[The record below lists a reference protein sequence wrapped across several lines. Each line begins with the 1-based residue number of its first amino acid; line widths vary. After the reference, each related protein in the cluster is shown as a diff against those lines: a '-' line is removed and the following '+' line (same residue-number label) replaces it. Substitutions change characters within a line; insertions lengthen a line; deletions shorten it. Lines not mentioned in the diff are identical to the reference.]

1 MGKRQQLRLEINTT
15 FIGNSKDLVKQIES
29 DLGQVN
35 LGKVLSNRTSGLTK
49 TLQAQLNELEK
60 QLNKP
65 GRTTNEYSRIF
76 SDSNTS
82 IQETLK
88 SLKTLKQEFRKLYDA
103 QSNKDNL
110 AQLDKLKQKYQE
122 LIKLSGKQ
130 KAEEKYLENSA
141 NKLQKATGS
150 TYAGPNITQ
159 FKDINRKYKES
170 GNDANFTKKQK
181 ELLGI
186 YDAQGKILQGQEG
199 TLKKIIT
206 YIDQVLE
213 HTNNL
218 ENIGIE
224 TKNITGN
231 TSNPAVGAKG
241 VGKSIEEQAML
252 TITEDNLRASEMG
265 IDGITG
271 KVKLLNKELSVGPDK
286 ISDAD
291 KKAQEMA
298 STMGTLKDI
307 ASQFGIVWSAAH
319 LARGFKDLINYSY
332 EFYKS
337 LDSALNQIY
346 VVSNLSSEAVNDLTQ
361 NFVNMAER
369 TGMAIDDVTTAAV
382 LFYQQGLN
390 TNEVLTMTEVT
401 AQFAKVAGTD
411 ASDAADKLTAAI
423 NGYCLAAEDESLV
436 ADKFNKVAAASAAD
450 IDELSTAFSKA
461 AAQANQAGVSM
472 DNYLAY
478 IATMEEATREAPENI
493 GTSLK
498 TIFSRMQQV
507 KEAGTTEEGDVDINQ
522 VETALNSV
530 GVALRDTKG
539 ELRDLEEVFA
549 ELGPKWQTLDRNTQ
563 AYIGT
568 IVAGT
573 RQQSRFITLMQNWDR
588 VLELSE
594 DSQNSAG
601 MQALM
606 HAKAMESVE
615 SKTQQLNVAWQE
627 FISNLTN
634 SETIKN
640 IIELLTRLVKGIS
653 DGKAPIT
660 ALMVAINLLA
670 ARLNKISTTFGDVG
684 KSFGKFIKQTKASI
698 KVFGSSVKNHQK
710 MTKSIQDLK
719 EEQEDYTKR
728 LEDEENNYASL
739 INQQSVYKDDMAAL
753 TKQINES
760 GDASGALAQQQQQL
774 QNDMNKNQ
782 VAIEQSKTDMQN
794 YKTALDNTNTSLQ
807 AYGNMTANVANLS
820 VGIIGVVT
828 TLVSLFGDLDSTA
841 GQTAVGIAAAAGFIA
856 TAIAVACGGIKVA
869 LDSVGIGI
877 ILSMITMA
885 ITAISSLINVI
896 NKDVEAEKKNSLNDA
911 IESLASGLDELEAK
925 SAGVRASERLIE
937 EYNTLSKTLGRTAAQ
952 QDRLNTIIQ
961 ELGDTYGID
970 VITDAYGDLSIN
982 INEVN
987 EALEAEKEALAE
999 LKEEMRE
1006 TEIEAFKTAVE
1017 GGNSVDDYLNKMY
1030 STYRSSYKSMIL
1042 DLQDELGSGE
1052 RAITDTT
1059 YASLNANLKNN
1070 LLARGRALSE
1080 GNITDW
1086 IDEQNEAIDEIFE
1099 TNVSGQSGYEHM
1111 YDLIA
1116 ELQSEV
1122 DNLTYDE
1129 VQGRME
1135 EFFQEFGEQLN
1146 LSAEQ
1151 WAVFA
1156 DSINDTVFGNS
1167 SLNEFLSKLDEQI
1180 AKTDTEGS
1188 YWTDEDT
1195 GVLTL
1200 KEGDVKKALST
1211 RIDLNDMAAKLNGME
1226 YDTVVSQ
1233 GNLDESIDKI
1243 KQLTKEGKSAKEIV
1257 KSLSH
1262 DEGWNAN
1269 IYYPA
1274 SNEGEDTLKE
1284 VEQTIEEYQDL
1295 YEDYLDR
1302 MKQFKIDYGLED
1314 WSDEEVEELHSSM
1327 VSLRDTMGS
1336 LDAETASFLS
1346 NSQELLNFE
1355 GLQAG
1360 EYADITEV
1368 LNGMTKGLEQFETD
1382 AQRYAYLSENL
1393 LNEVLKENPNL
1404 SEEGKE
1410 KVQAMIDEWFS
1421 GLKVTA
1427 DISWADFANEIKDI
1441 GTQLEKV
1448 DSIMEDL
1455 SDDGHITIDS
1465 FLQLGDVLTD
1475 LINHM
1480 TELGRMDQ
1488 ITEFANILSNL
1499 NVEYDENTHSLM
1511 VNGEAMEDLAQL
1523 ETVLAKAKMISLKAT
1538 IQSNLMQAQA
1548 RKIALES
1555 EIQATK
1561 TMILWLQGQTQATVK
1576 GKDIQTQANTAM
1588 TNALQDDAGLMEN
1601 VYRKMITDTGSW
1613 ASASVAYIAQVDEA
1627 LNKLGTGSVDWAY
1640 VQREIERIQEGVKWG
1655 GLEVGDIEEGKDY
1668 DVATL
1673 LGQYE
1678 NYLDS
1683 LDNSLEKVN
1692 AEIEYY
1698 NSMLITIDSLLAAD
1712 DLSGL
1717 FGDNAKEQI
1726 EAYIGQLE
1734 EIYNILRKIEGMEK
1748 RLSALDKY
1756 ADLTRGEARADYLAE
1771 RVELTGQLVE
1781 QNKELLRAQKYREQT
1796 EQNAI
1801 KKSSVGHVFDFDEFG
1816 NIIIDYEKYLALGD
1830 KDKELADKLYSEYE
1844 EVHNETLDYYD
1855 QLLDSIQ
1862 DTIDAQQEMVDAYID
1877 IENQVAEATK
1887 ETYQKMLDNKL
1898 EAIDTEIEA
1907 LDKLREA
1914 RERAN
1919 KAKDD
1924 SKDLSDMQT
1933 SLKRAM
1939 MDTSG
1944 ASNTKVFDYQDQI
1957 RSKLEQM
1964 GEDEYTQRL
1973 DAITE
1978 GLEAQKEQLQRNF
1991 DEYFEDWTNFHN
2003 MIEERILTDPDS
2015 VYGVLTSTED
2025 YLQASDA
2032 ERREMMKEWENQYAY
2047 AMKGVNGKDG
2057 IAGVQE
2063 SIKTLQDSIPKD
2075 IDKMLE
2081 NNSQIKEIGTLLS
2094 RVILEIKN
2102 SGSGG
2107 NQSGSGKTT
2116 SSNNNN
2122 KTVNITTSN
2131 PDPWSNGGKS
2141 GTYTRKDLGVINNT
2155 INPDTKHGTFST
2167 TDDFGI
2173 RYQPD
2178 NVGGKKLISTGAK
2191 AGQFAI
2197 HKNSSGVN
2205 IDNQTI
2211 WKTKDGGPYYVW
2223 NGTKGVYENTDDLI
2237 KSMYVFTK
2245 DINGVSYVLN
2255 DDDLM
2260 MIMYQANQKYGTKF
2274 KYKKGGMADFTG
2286 PAWLDGTKSAPE
2298 AVLNAEQTRAFLIL
2312 ANHFEEM
2319 IDGFGNNV
2327 VIESIS
2333 FNVDSMSSVED
2344 GEKAFDAF
2352 VNRFKEIGS
2361 QTGLSFNTTRL

>member
-15 FIGNSKDLVKQIES
+15 FIGNSKDLVKQIEN

-122 LIKLSGKQ
+122 LIKLSSRQ
-130 KAEEKYLENSA
+130 KAEEKYLENST

-159 FKDINRKYKES
+159 FKDINRKYKET

-186 YDAQGKILQGQEG
+186 YDEQGQILKGQEG

-231 TSNPAVGAKG
+231 TSSPSAGIKGIGKAV
-241 VGKSIEEQAML
+241 EEQTMV

-265 IDGITG
+265 VDGITA

-291 KKAQEMA
+291 RKAQEMA
-298 STMGTLKDI
+298 TTMGTLKDI

-411 ASDAADKLTAAI
+411 AADAADKLTAAI
-423 NGYCLAAEDESLV
+423 NGYCLAAEDASLV

-530 GVALRDTKG
+530 GVALRDANG

-640 IIELLTRLVKGIS
+640 IIELLTKLVKGIS

-670 ARLNKISTTFGDVG
+670 TRLTKISTTFGDVG

-698 KVFGSSVKNHQK
+698 KIFGSSVKNHQK
-710 MTKSIQDLK
+710 MSKSIQDLK
-719 EEQEDYTKR
+719 AEQEDYTKR
-728 LEDEENNYASL
+728 LEEEENNYVSL

-760 GDASGALAQQQQQL
+760 GDANGVLAQQQQQL
-774 QNDMNKNQ
+774 QTSMNQNQ
-782 VAIEQSKTDMQN
+782 AAIEQSKTDMQN

-807 AYGNMTANVANLS
+807 AYGNMTANVANVSL
-820 VGIIGVVT
+820 GIIGVVT
-828 TLVSLFGDLDSTA
+828 TLVSLFGDLDSTS
-841 GQTAVGIAAAAGFIA
+841 GQAAVGIAAAAGFVA
-856 TAIAVACGGIKVA
+856 TAIAIACGGIKVA
-869 LDSVGIGI
+869 LDSIGIGI

-952 QDRLNTIIQ
+952 QDRLNSIIQ

-982 INEVN
+982 IGEVN

-1006 TEIEAFKTAVE
+1006 TEIEAFKTAID

-1052 RAITDTT
+1052 RSITDTT
-1059 YASLNANLKNN
+1059 YTSLNANLKNN
-1070 LLARGRALSE
+1070 LLARGRALNE

-1086 IDEQNEAIDEIFE
+1086 IEQQNEEIDEIFE
-1099 TNVSGQSGYEHM
+1099 QNIGGQSGYEHM

-1116 ELQSEV
+1116 ELQNEV

-1135 EFFQEFGEQLN
+1135 EFFQEFGAQLN

-1151 WAVFA
+1151 WAIFA

-1180 AKTDTEGS
+1180 AKTDTTGS
-1188 YWTDEDT
+1188 YWTDEET
-1195 GVLTL
+1195 GALTL
-1200 KEGDVKKALST
+1200 KEKELKKAFST
-1211 RIDLNDMAAKLNGME
+1211 DIDLNDFAAKINGFE
-1226 YDTVVSQ
+1226 SDVLVSQ
-1233 GNLDESIDKI
+1233 GNLDDSIDKI
-1243 KQLTKEGKSAKEIV
+1243 EKLTEEGKSAKEIV
-1257 KSLSH
+1257 ESLAE
-1262 DEGWNAN
+1262 DEGWEN
-1269 IYYPA
+1269 IYIPA

-1284 VEQTIEEYQDL
+1284 IEQKVKEYQDL
-1295 YEDYLDR
+1295 YEDYKKRIQD
-1302 MKQFKIDYGLED
+1302 FKTEYGLED

-1421 GLKVTA
+1421 GLQVTA
-1427 DISWADFANEIKDI
+1427 DISWSDFAKEIKDI

-1448 DSIMEDL
+1448 DGVMKDL
-1455 SDDGHITIDS
+1455 ADDGHITIDS
-1465 FLQLGDVLTD
+1465 FLELGDVLTD
-1475 LINHM
+1475 LMTHM

-1488 ITEFANILSNL
+1488 ITEFANILSSL

-1511 VNGEAMEDLAQL
+1511 VNGEAMQDLAQL

-1561 TMILWLQGQTQATVK
+1561 TMILWLQGQTEATVK

-1588 TNALQDDAGLMEN
+1588 TTALSDDAGLMETI
-1601 VYRKMITDTGSW
+1601 YRKMITDTGSW

-1640 VQREIERIQEGVKWG
+1640 VEKEINKIQKGVKWG

-1698 NSMLITIDSLLAAD
+1698 NSMLITIDDLLAAD

-1717 FGDNAKEQI
+1717 FGDNAKEQL

-1756 ADLTRGEARADYLAE
+1756 ADLTRGEARANYLAE

-1781 QNKELLRAQKYREQT
+1781 QNKELLKAQKYREQT

-1801 KKSSVGHVFDFDEFG
+1801 KKSAVGHVFDFDEFG
-1816 NIIIDYEKYLALGD
+1816 NIIINYEKYLALGD
-1830 KDKELADKLYSEYE
+1830 KDKELADKLYAEYE

-1914 RERAN
+1914 REKAN

-1944 ASNTKVFDYQDQI
+1944 ASNTKVLSYQDQI
-1957 RSKLEQM
+1957 KSKLEQM
-1964 GEDEYTQRL
+1964 GEDEYTERL
-1973 DAITE
+1973 DTITE
-1978 GLEAQKEQLQRNF
+1978 ALEEQKEQLQRAF

-2063 SIKTLQDSIPKD
+2063 SIQTLQDSIPDD

-2081 NNSQIKEIGTLLS
+2081 NNTQITQIGTLLS
-2094 RVILEIKN
+2094 RVLLELKN
-2102 SGSGG
+2102 GNNGG
-2107 NQSGSGKTT
+2107 N
-2116 SSNNNN
+2116 SNYNNNNTNNN
-2122 KTVNITTSN
+2122 KTNKTVTTTTN
-2131 PDPWSNGGKS
+2131 DTNAWSNGGKS

-2155 INPDTKHGTFST
+2155 INPDTKYGTFST

-2178 NVGGKKLISTGAK
+2178 NIGGKKLISTGAK

-2211 WKTKDGGPYYVW
+2211 WKTGDGGPYYVW

-2260 MIMYQANQKYGTKF
+2260 MLMYEANQQYGTKF

-2286 PAWLDGTKSAPE
+2286 PAWLDGTKAAPE

-2312 ANHFEEM
+2312 ADHFEEM
-2319 IDGFGNNV
+2319 IDGFGSNV
-2327 VIESIS
+2327 MIENIS

-2361 QTGLSFNTTRL
+2361 QTGLRFNTNRL